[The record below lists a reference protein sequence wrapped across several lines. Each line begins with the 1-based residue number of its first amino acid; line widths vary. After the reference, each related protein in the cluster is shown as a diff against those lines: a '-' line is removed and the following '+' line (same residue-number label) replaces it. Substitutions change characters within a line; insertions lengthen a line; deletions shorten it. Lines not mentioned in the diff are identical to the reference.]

1 MQRDRTADTVASAV
15 TVLPATMKN
24 FVPRLRD
31 SGGINQWY
39 NELSGRHRANTSCF
53 ECTVEPVCWEGEGGE
68 NRRISYTAGPRLCAK
83 LAADEEG
90 FVKCC
95 FSIYMGF
102 DHTKRELHGGSV
114 SVEWTV
120 NFQTVEKRYLL
131 WYFIYLHFR
140 N

>member
-1 MQRDRTADTVASAV
+1 M
-15 TVLPATMKN
+15 
-24 FVPRLRD
+24 LR
-31 SGGINQWY
+31 GGG
-39 NELSGRHRANTSCF
+39 GREST
-53 ECTVEPVCWEGEGGE
+53 
-68 NRRISYTAGPRLCAK
+68 YTAGPRLCAK

-120 NFQTVEKRYLL
+120 SFQTVEKRYLL
-131 WYFIYLHFR
+131 
-140 N
+140 